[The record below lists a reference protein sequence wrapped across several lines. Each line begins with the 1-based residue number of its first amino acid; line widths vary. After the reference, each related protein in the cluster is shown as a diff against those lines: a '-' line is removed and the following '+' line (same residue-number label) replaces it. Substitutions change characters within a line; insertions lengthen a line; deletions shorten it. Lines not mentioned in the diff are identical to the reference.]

1 MIFILLFIVVLFI
14 PIIIRVHVEKIDEF
28 KYNVLCKVAWNLI
41 YFRYRSGKA
50 ATLRISFFS
59 INLFEEDK
67 KTMKPVKRR
76 VTKKPQGEDVK
87 KRKKFDYH
95 IILNNYRRILRVL
108 KKVINSLYFSG
119 FFNCRYSLGNP
130 ATDGVSYGYFIPVI
144 EMLRSKRF
152 KLNVFPSFGKFDLFF
167 KTEGE
172 VEIKT
177 YLFNLFFL
185 STRIFSDVIKLKKEF
200 ESE

>member
-1 MIFILLFIVVLFI
+1 MIFILLFIALLFV

-41 YFRYRSGKA
+41 YFRYKTGKVA
-50 ATLRISFFS
+50 DLRISFFS
-59 INLFEEDK
+59 IKLFEESK
-67 KTMKPVKRR
+67 KKEKVSGRR
-76 VTKKPQGEDVK
+76 SVK
-87 KRKKFDYH
+87 KFRREKVEKPGKFDYH

-108 KKVINSLYFSG
+108 RKVINSFYFSG

-144 EMLRSKRF
+144 EMLRSKKF

-185 STRIFSDVIKLKKEF
+185 SPRIFSDVIKLKKEF

>member
-1 MIFILLFIVVLFI
+1 MIFILLFIVLLFV
-14 PIIIRVHVEKIDEF
+14 PIIIKVHVEKIDEF

-41 YFRYRSGKA
+41 YFRYRSGKTA
-50 ATLRISFFS
+50 DLRISFF
-59 INLFEEDK
+59 NFKLFEEDK
-67 KTMKPVKRR
+67 KKEKQSKRWDI
-76 VTKKPQGEDVK
+76 KKSQRKDVK
-87 KRKKFDYH
+87 KKGKFDYH

-130 ATDGVSYGYFIPVI
+130 ATDGASYGYFIPVI
-144 EMLRSKRF
+144 EMLRSKKL

-167 KTEGE
+167 ETEGE

-185 STRIFSDVIKLKKEF
+185 SPRIFSDVIKLKKEF